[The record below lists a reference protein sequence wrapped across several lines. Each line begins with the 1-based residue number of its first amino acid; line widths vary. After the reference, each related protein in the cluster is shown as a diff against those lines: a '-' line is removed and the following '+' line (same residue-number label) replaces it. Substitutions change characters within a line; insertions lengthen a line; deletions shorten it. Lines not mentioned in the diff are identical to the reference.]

1 MVRSRAL
8 RRRLTLLTCV
18 ACVGL
23 ATWIGSA
30 QAPPSP
36 EASARQGPASP
47 QASAGPRLD
56 DNALRNAWRS
66 GQWVAYGNDP
76 GEWRYSPLD
85 QITASNVTRLGLAW
99 TQVAGEGGGNQEAT
113 PLVWNGILYGITNWS
128 IVFAVDART
137 GKELW
142 RYNPGVD
149 RTFSTPGQN
158 RGICCGVVNRGIAL
172 HDGKVLAPVIDG
184 RMVALDAGSG
194 TVLWSTRVLPT
205 DSTGYSITMAPR
217 VAKDKVIVGVAGG
230 EFTPHRGFFSAFD
243 VNSGREA
250 WRFYT
255 VPGDPSKPFEN
266 PALAAAAKTWKGE
279 WWKYGGGGSL
289 WDGLS
294 YDPDANLIY
303 VGTGNGAPW
312 PEVLRG
318 SEGFDNLYV
327 SSILA
332 VNPDNGQLAWH
343 YQAVP
348 GDSWDIDNVQ
358 QLILADLEID
368 GLPRKLLLQASKGGF
383 FYVLDR
389 ITGEFISAT
398 PFAPLNWA
406 SGHDPK
412 TGRPRINREA
422 YYTTTQPAVI
432 SPAAG
437 GAANWAAKAY
447 SPNTRLVYMPVSGFS
462 TRTYLA
468 IPVDVSGGRSVQDN
482 GTPRGG
488 RMPVNIT
495 AAPVTPPYIGTPQEG
510 RGGFL
515 VAFDPVTR
523 TERWRIAGGGGSGG
537 GALVTASNLVF
548 QVVPDGRLRAL
559 TADSGKVLWEAQTG
573 QRGMGPPITYQL
585 DGRQHISFMGG
596 AGGAGNA
603 LRPTIYT
610 FVLDGKVPMPVPP
623 AP

>member
-1 MVRSRAL
+1 MQRLRAGFRWSAL
-8 RRRLTLLTCV
+8 GIV
-18 ACVGL
+18 AASVGV
-23 ATWIGSA
+23 GSWM
-30 QAPPSP
+30 
-36 EASARQGPASP
+36 ASARQTE
-47 QASAGPRLD
+47 RLD
-56 DNALRNAWRS
+56 DAALRNAWRN
-66 GQWVAYGNDP
+66 GQWASYGNDP
-76 GEWRYSPLD
+76 GEWRYSPLG
-85 QITASNVTRLGLAW
+85 QIDASNVNRLGLAW
-99 TQVAGEGGGNQEAT
+99 TYVAGEGGGSQEAT
-113 PLVWNGILYGITNWS
+113 PLVWNGVLFSITNWS

-137 GKELW
+137 GRELW
-142 RYNPGVD
+142 RFDPGVD
-149 RTFSTPGQN
+149 RTFAAPGAN

-184 RMVALDAGSG
+184 RMVALDVTSG
-194 TVLWSTRVLPT
+194 ALLWSTRLLPE

-217 VAKDKVIVGVAGG
+217 VAKGRVIVGVAGG

-243 VNSGREA
+243 VNDGREL

-266 PALAAAAKTWKGE
+266 PALEAAAKTWTGE
-279 WWKYGGGGSL
+279 WWTYGGGGSL

-303 VGTGNGAPW
+303 VGTGNGVPW
-312 PEVLRG
+312 PQILRG
-318 SEGFDNLYV
+318 SEGYDNLYV

-332 VNPDNGQLAWH
+332 VNPDTGRLVWH

-358 QLILADLEID
+358 QLILADIRID
-368 GLPRKLLLQASKGGF
+368 GRERKVLMQASKGGF

-406 SGHDPK
+406 SGHDPL

-422 YYTTTQPAVI
+422 HYTTTQPAVI
-432 SPAAG
+432 SPSSG

-447 SPNTRLVYMPVSGFS
+447 SPDTGLVYLPVGGFS
-462 TRTYLA
+462 ARTYVA
-468 IPVDVSGGRSVQDN
+468 IPFDLAPGRSIQDN

-488 RMPVNIT
+488 RMPPNVT
-495 AAPVTPPYIGTPQEG
+495 AAPVTPPYIGPSQDL
-510 RGGFL
+510 RGGYL

-523 TERWRIAGGGGSGG
+523 TERWRVQGGGGSGG
-537 GALVTASNLVF
+537 GVLATASNLVF
-548 QVVPDGRLRAL
+548 QVVPDGRLR
-559 TADSGKVLWEAQTG
+559 VLVAGDGTVLREVPTG

-596 AGGAGNA
+596 TGQGGRGGAA
-603 LRPTIYT
+603 LPPTVYT
-610 FVLDGKVPMPVPP
+610 FVLDGKAPMLT
-623 AP
+623 APE

>member
-1 MVRSRAL
+1 MRTILIS
-8 RRRLTLLTCV
+8 V
-18 ACVGL
+18 AAVGL
-23 ATWIGSA
+23 ASWIGIA
-30 QAPPSP
+30 QAPDSAP
-36 EASARQGPASP
+36 ER
-47 QASAGPRLD
+47 RLD
-56 DNALRNAWRS
+56 GATLGTAWRN
-66 GQWVAYGNDP
+66 GQWATYGNNP
-76 GEWRYSPLD
+76 QEWRYSPLD
-85 QITASNVTRLGLAW
+85 QINASNVSRLGLAW
-99 TQVAGEGGGNQEAT
+99 TAVAGEGGGNQEAT
-113 PLVWNGILYGITNWS
+113 PLVWNGVLYGITNWS

-137 GKELW
+137 GKEVW
-142 RYNPGVD
+142 RYDPKVD
-149 RTFSTPGQN
+149 RAFTTPGQN
-158 RGICCGVVNRGIAL
+158 RGVCCGVVNRGLAL

-184 RMVALDAGSG
+184 RMVALDAAAG
-194 TVLWSTRVLPT
+194 TIRWSTRLLPE

-243 VNSGREA
+243 VNTGREL

-266 PALAAAAKTWKGE
+266 PALEAAAKTWAGE

-294 YDPDANLIY
+294 YDPEANLIY

-312 PEVLRG
+312 PGILRG

-332 VNPDNGQLAWH
+332 VNPDNGRLAWH
-343 YQAVP
+343 YQVAP
-348 GDSWDIDNVQ
+348 GDSWDIDSVQ
-358 QLILADLEID
+358 QLILADLVID
-368 GLPRKLLLQASKGGF
+368 GRERKVLMQASKGGF

-389 ITGEFISAT
+389 LTGEFISAT

-412 TGRPRINREA
+412 TGRPIINKQA
-422 YYTTTQPAVI
+422 YYSTTQPAVI

-437 GAANWAAKAY
+437 GAANWAAEAY
-447 SPNTRLVYMPVSGFS
+447 SPNTRLVYMPVSGYS

-468 IPVDVSGGRSVQDN
+468 IPVTLADGRAVQDN

-488 RMPVNIT
+488 RMPQNV
-495 AAPVTPPYIGTPQEG
+495 APPMTPPYVGPPQTL

-515 VAFDPVTR
+515 VAFDPATR

-559 TADSGKVLWEAQTG
+559 DAADGKTLWEVQTG
-573 QRGMGPPITYQL
+573 QSGMGPPITYQI
-585 DGRQHISFMGG
+585 DGRQHLSFMGG
-596 AGGAGNA
+596 TGRGG
-603 LRPTIYT
+603 LPPMVYT
-610 FVLDGKVPMPVPP
+610 FVLDGTATLP
-623 AP
+623 AASN

>member
-1 MVRSRAL
+1 
-8 RRRLTLLTCV
+8 
-18 ACVGL
+18 
-23 ATWIGSA
+23 
-30 QAPPSP
+30 
-36 EASARQGPASP
+36 
-47 QASAGPRLD
+47 
-56 DNALRNAWRS
+56 
-66 GQWVAYGNDP
+66 
-76 GEWRYSPLD
+76 
-85 QITASNVTRLGLAW
+85 
-99 TQVAGEGGGNQEAT
+99 
-113 PLVWNGILYGITNWS
+113 
-128 IVFAVDART
+128 
-137 GKELW
+137 
-142 RYNPGVD
+142 
-149 RTFSTPGQN
+149 
-158 RGICCGVVNRGIAL
+158 VVNRGIAL

-184 RMVALDAGSG
+184 RFLALDAKSG
-194 TVLWSTRVLPT
+194 GVRWSTRILPE

-217 VAKDKVIVGVAGG
+217 VVKDKVIVGVAGG
-230 EFTPHRGFFSAFD
+230 EFTPHRGFFLALAVD
-243 VNSGREA
+243 TGREV

-294 YDPDANLIY
+294 YDPEANLIY
-303 VGTGNGAPW
+303 VGTGNGVPW
-312 PEVLRG
+312 PEILRG
-318 SEGFDNLYV
+318 SEGYDNLYV

-332 VNPDNGQLAWH
+332 VNPDNGELKWH

-348 GDSWDIDNVQ
+348 GDSWDIDTVQ
-358 QLILADLEID
+358 QLILADIEID
-368 GLPRKLLLQASKGGF
+368 GRPRKVLMQASKGGF

-412 TGRPRINREA
+412 TGRPIINPQA

-462 TRTYLA
+462 SRTYVA
-468 IPVDVSGGRSVQDN
+468 IPFALMPERAVQDN

-488 RMPVNIT
+488 RMPANVT
-495 AAPVTPPYIGTPQEG
+495 RPPVTPPYIGPPQDV

-515 VAFDPVTR
+515 VAFDPATR
-523 TERWRIAGGGGSGG
+523 MERWRIQGGGGAGG
-537 GALVTASNLVF
+537 GALVTSSNLVF

-559 TADSGKVLWEAQTG
+559 AAEDGTVLWEASTG
-573 QRGMGPPITYQL
+573 QGGTGPPITYQL
-585 DGRQHISFMGG
+585 DGRQYISFMGG
-596 AGGAGNA
+596 NGQGRGGGAA
-603 LRPTIYT
+603 RRPMVYT
-610 FVLDGKVPMPVPP
+610 FVLDGNAPMPVS
-623 AP
+623 